1 MSVPVGALAS
11 KSRPITAVNWSSDS
25 STEKSSSPRK
35 LAGNTS
41 RPCLLITNG
50 FTDHLLG
57 ELPDRPPALAARHGT
72 VPGRAPYLLP
82 YPDRAEYARP
92 PGKSPRERQDR
103 KLAGRAVRKPNE
115 PRVSPRTNEVNV
127 QFHFV
132 QRRELAACGGPVRSV
147 TQDAPLPF
155 EQEVE

>member
-1 MSVPVGALAS
+1 ALAS
-11 KSRPITAVNWSSDS
+11 KSRPITAVNWSRDS

-41 RPCLLITNG
+41 RPCLLITKG

-57 ELPDRPPALAARHGT
+57 ELPDRPLALAARQGT

-92 PGKSPRERQDR
+92 PGKSPARNKTGCSQ
-103 KLAGRAVRKPNE
+103 AG
-115 PRVSPRTNEVNV
+115 
-127 QFHFV
+127 
-132 QRRELAACGGPVRSV
+132 
-147 TQDAPLPF
+147 PF
-155 EQEVE
+155 GI

>member
-41 RPCLLITNG
+41 RPCLLITKG

-57 ELPDRPPALAARHGT
+57 ELPGPGT
-72 VPGRAPYLLP
+72 VSAP

-92 PGKSPRERQDR
+92 PGKSPARNKTGCSQ
-103 KLAGRAVRKPNE
+103 AGPFGKIVFYIPNGPGFPRPRRAE
-115 PRVSPRTNEVNV
+115 P
-127 QFHFV
+127 
-132 QRRELAACGGPVRSV
+132 G
-147 TQDAPLPF
+147 
-155 EQEVE
+155 